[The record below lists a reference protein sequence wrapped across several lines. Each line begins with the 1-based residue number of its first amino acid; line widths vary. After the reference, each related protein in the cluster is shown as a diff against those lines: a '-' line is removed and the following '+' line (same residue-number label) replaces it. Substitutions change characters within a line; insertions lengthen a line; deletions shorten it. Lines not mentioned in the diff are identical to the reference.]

1 MSQSSFECFDL
12 TRVVLQI
19 STGLNLAARQ
29 IRNTVELLD
38 SGNTIPFI
46 ARYRKEATKGLDEIQ
61 LRAIEDMLDRMR
73 DLAHRKTTILKTIQS
88 NGQLTEELYDK
99 IFSCDDR
106 QMLELL
112 YLPFKPKRRT
122 RATAARKRGL
132 QPLADL
138 LLRQQPC

>member
-46 ARYRKEATKGLDEIQ
+46 ARYRKEATKGLDERE
-61 LRAIEDMLDRMR
+61 LRTIEDILERVR
-73 DLAHRKTTILKTIQS
+73 DLAQRKTIKHS
-88 NGQLTEELYDK
+88 
-99 IFSCDDR
+99 
-106 QMLELL
+106 
-112 YLPFKPKRRT
+112 
-122 RATAARKRGL
+122 
-132 QPLADL
+132 
-138 LLRQQPC
+138 